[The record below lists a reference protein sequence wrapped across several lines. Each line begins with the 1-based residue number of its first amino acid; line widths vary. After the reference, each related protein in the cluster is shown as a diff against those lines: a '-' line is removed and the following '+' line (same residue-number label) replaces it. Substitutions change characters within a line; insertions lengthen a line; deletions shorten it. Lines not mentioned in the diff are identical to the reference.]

1 MEEFSLCTCGISQ
14 RGVLVWEEMNPPR
27 GLRPS
32 ETMCSAVDSED
43 SEGPWSDRPMGATL
57 VGIQVLRNQA

>member
-1 MEEFSLCTCGISQ
+1 M
-14 RGVLVWEEMNPPR
+14 WEEMNPPR

-32 ETMCSAVDSED
+32 ETMCSALDSED

-57 VGIQVLRNQA
+57 VGIQVLRDQA